1 MKFSAVIAASA
12 FAAVALASYE
22 PEPVYETTSAE
33 PVYEPVYE
41 TTTSA
46 AYEPEPTTYEPV
58 YEPEP
63 YYNGTV
69 STTTTVVS
77 SYVTYCP
84 YPTTITENGY
94 EYTVTEATTLT
105 ITNCPCTRT
114 MTCSTTSTTSCPPT
128 KVPEPTYVAPP
139 SYVAPPPAY
148 NTTVPMPPVAT
159 GAASSMK
166 MASGALVAVFGAAA
180 LLL

>member
-1 MKFSAVIAASA
+1 MKFSAIIAASA
-12 FAAVALASYE
+12 TAAVAFASYE
-22 PEPVYETTSAE
+22 AAPEPVYEPTTYAPEPTTYAPE
-33 PVYEPVYE
+33 PVYEPAPYV
-41 TTTSA
+41 
-46 AYEPEPTTYEPV
+46 PE
-58 YEPEP
+58 
-63 YYNGTV
+63 YNGTV

-105 ITNCPCTRT
+105 VSNCPCTRT
-114 MTCSTTSTTSCPPT
+114 LTCSTTSTTSCPPT
-128 KVPEPTYVAPP
+128 KVPVPPTSYAPVPEPTYV
-139 SYVAPPPAY
+139 PPPAY
-148 NTTVPMPPVAT
+148 NTTVPAPPVAT
-159 GAASSMK
+159 GAASSLK

>member
-12 FAAVALASYE
+12 TVAAAMAQYYE
-22 PEPVYETTSAE
+22 PEPV
-33 PVYEPVYE
+33 
-41 TTTSA
+41 
-46 AYEPEPTTYEPV
+46 
-58 YEPEP
+58 
-63 YYNGTV
+63 YNGTV

-84 YPTTITENGY
+84 YPTTITEGDY
-94 EYTVTEATTLT
+94 TYTVTEATTLT

-114 MTCSTTSTTSCPPT
+114 LTCSTTTSTSCPPT
-128 KVPEPTYVAPP
+128 STPVYVPPTTYEPVPTPTY
-139 SYVAPPPAY
+139 APPPVY
-148 NTTVPMPPVAT
+148 NTTVPVSPPVAT